1 MPRWSWGLL
10 QASDLLTPL
19 VPGPTH
25 PRPCPVVALPPL
37 KLPLEDLQ
45 NREGRLSFDWCSCDW
60 CVYDNAFSAGD

>member
-19 VPGPTH
+19 VPGHTH

-45 NREGRLSFDWCSCDW
+45 NREGRLSFD
-60 CVYDNAFSAGD
+60 

>member
-19 VPGPTH
+19 VPGRTH

-37 KLPLEDLQ
+37 NLLLEDLQ
-45 NREGRLSFDWCSCDW
+45 NREGGFPLTD
-60 CVYDNAFSAGD
+60 VAVTGVL